1 MARPNAHRGGK
12 RGVMTI
18 ADMVADPRMAYEAL
32 KDGVRCR
39 ICGRVTKDVDLYK
52 RPQGARHS
60 YGCAL
65 TCKAIA
71 LMNRQKF
78 SGCSCCPWNQ

>member
-1 MARPNAHRGGK
+1 
-12 RGVMTI
+12 MTI
-18 ADMVADPRMAYEAL
+18 ADMVADPPMAFEAL
-32 KDGVRCR
+32 RDGVRCR
-39 ICGRVTKDVDLYK
+39 ICGAITRDAELETD
-52 RPQGARHS
+52 RPARHS

>member
-39 ICGRVTKDVDLYK
+39 ICG
-52 RPQGARHS
+52 
-60 YGCAL
+60 
-65 TCKAIA
+65 
-71 LMNRQKF
+71 
-78 SGCSCCPWNQ
+78 